1 MIRRINN
8 QLADSLST
16 LHEILLLVEND
27 EVSYKN
33 GCHWDNVKRNVKTVK
48 IKSDGDQ
55 VIITSLNGDFILKMK
70 RSKRIAS
77 DFIINFRNAF
87 AHNQITYNPKTTH
100 LSVNLKSKTGSI
112 SLLNGEIALSTLREI
127 IELIKISK
135 NQKKK

>member
-1 MIRRINN
+1 MVRKINN
-8 QLADSLST
+8 QLAESLST

-33 GCHWDNVKRNVKTVK
+33 GCHWDNVKRNIKTVK
-48 IKSDGDQ
+48 IKSDSDQ

-100 LSVNLKSKTGSI
+100 LSVDLKSKTGSI